1 MLAPPRR
8 KLLLTLTI
16 GLLLTLAQTAYLYIS
31 ALGYQKLTRQL
42 QHSHDASEQLNGV
55 LRLVD
60 DAETAQRG
68 YLLTGDRS
76 YLQPYEAARSQI
88 EGRLSKLADLAANNA
103 IQQQR
108 ITDLR
113 RLVQEKFAE
122 MQRTVQLYD
131 QEKDEEALRLL
142 LSGAGQRM
150 MDDLR
155 LQVAGAKGEEDRL
168 LAARMAFADRRFWVM
183 VSVSL
188 AIAALSVII
197 YGLVIRQMRNAI
209 SIEEQARSEREQRL
223 LAEERLRAER
233 EVARTRVGAEA
244 KFRGLLESAPDGMVV
259 VNREGKIVL
268 ANTQVEKLFGY
279 RSEELLGREIEMLV
293 PKRLRGVHSGHRTAF
308 SAEPRVR
315 PMGAGLELFGMHKDG
330 HEFPVEISLSPLQ
343 TDEGLLVTGAIR
355 DISARKT
362 VERAVRAQAAAL
374 DAANDAICIV
384 DLDAKIVYWNKG
396 AERLYGWTSDEAIG
410 KSVHQLLSTEFP
422 VPYEEIGRQL
432 HEGGWQG
439 ELVHTRRDGMKVT
452 VASSW
457 TTLNDE
463 QNKATGWLE
472 INTDISEQK
481 RAEESLHTLSNR
493 LLQLQDQ
500 ERRHIARELHDSAG
514 QILAALTMNLT
525 PLESEAGRASPGAGA
540 AIQESLALVDQ
551 LLRELRTMSHL
562 LHPPLLDEVGLSSAI
577 RQYLDGFAERSKL
590 KVQFDCPDDFGRLPQ
605 DLETAIFRVV
615 QESLTNIHR
624 HSGSPV
630 AIVRLSRDGH
640 ELHLEVADQ
649 GKGILSGKR
658 KSMDSAG
665 TPGVGIS
672 GMQERIRQLG
682 GSLEINSDGK
692 GTIVVVRMAIPN
704 TSSIAAA

>member
-1 MLAPPRR
+1 VPAPPRR

-16 GLLLTLAQTAYLYIS
+16 GLLLTLAQTAYLYFS

-42 QHSHDASEQLNGV
+42 QHSHDVKEQLNGV

-68 YLLTGDRS
+68 YLLTGDRR
-76 YLQPYEAARSQI
+76 YLQPYDAARSQI
-88 EGRLSKLADLAANNA
+88 EGRLSKLSDLAANNA
-103 IQQQR
+103 IQQQQV
-108 ITDLR
+108 TDLR

-122 MQRTVQLYD
+122 IQRTLQLYD
-131 QEKDEEALRLL
+131 QEKDEEALRLV

-155 LQVAGAKGEEDRL
+155 LRVAGAEGEEDRL
-168 LAARMAFADRRFWVM
+168 LAAKMAYADRRYGVM

-188 AIAALSVII
+188 AIAVLSVII
-197 YGLVIRQMRNAI
+197 YALVIRQMRSAVN
-209 SIEEQARSEREQRL
+209 IEEQARSEREKRL
-223 LAEERLRAER
+223 LAEERLRAET
-233 EVARTRVGAEA
+233 EAARARARAEA
-244 KFRGLLESAPDGMVV
+244 KFSGLLESAPDGMVV

-268 ANTQVEKLFGY
+268 ANAQVEKLFGY
-279 RSEELLGREIEMLV
+279 RSEELLGREVEMLV
-293 PKRLRGVHSGHRTAF
+293 PKRLRGKHRGHRTAF
-308 SAEPRVR
+308 IAEPRVR
-315 PMGAGLELFGMHKDG
+315 PMGAVLELFGLHKDG
-330 HEFPVEISLSPLQ
+330 HEFPVEISFSPLQ
-343 TDEGLLVTGAIR
+343 TEEGLLVTGAIR

-362 VERAVRAQAAAL
+362 IERAVTAQAAAL

-396 AERLYGWTSDEAIG
+396 AERLYGWTSEEAIG
-410 KSVHQLLSTEFP
+410 KSAHQLLSTEFP
-422 VPYEEIGRQL
+422 VPYEEIARHL
-432 HEGGWQG
+432 REGGWQG

-472 INTDISEQK
+472 INSDISEQK
-481 RAEESLHTLSNR
+481 RAEENLRTLSSR
-493 LLQLQDQ
+493 LLQMQDQ

-525 PLESEAGRASPGAGA
+525 PLESEAGRVSPSAGA
-540 AIQESLALVDQ
+540 AIQESLALVDE

-577 RQYLDGFAERSKL
+577 RQYLDGFAERSKIT
-590 KVQFDCPDDFGRLPQ
+590 VHFNCPDDFGRLSQ

-624 HSGSPV
+624 HSGSPE
-630 AIVRLSRDGH
+630 ASVRLSRDGH
-640 ELHLEVADQ
+640 EVHLEVEDQ
-649 GKGILSGKR
+649 GKGIRSDKR
-658 KSMDSAG
+658 KAMDSAG
-665 TPGVGIS
+665 TPGVGIR
-672 GMQERIRQLG
+672 GMRERIRQLG

-692 GTIVVVRMAIPN
+692 GTTVVVRVAIPN
-704 TSSIAAA
+704 TSSTAAA